1 METSAGHKSG
11 ALSTHLAL
19 VTKKVG
25 CLVGEEP
32 GRDFVEVMGGNTGDV
47 RWSQI
52 RGAVHSCVS
61 LCVHVPMYCSVHASM
76 YPYVAVL

>member
-1 METSAGHKSG
+1 
-11 ALSTHLAL
+11 
-19 VTKKVG
+19 
-25 CLVGEEP
+25 VGEEP
-32 GRDFVEVMGGNTGDV
+32 GRNFVAGMGGNTGDV